1 MQHLER
7 VKKQPNDDENQTQ
20 ELMKDIK
27 HNIRPTHII
36 VEDGMCQ
43 SIENYKNRC
52 PYSDGC
58 FCNPFQRKECT
69 DWKKNYPFFRKEPLI
84 KSMIKKRL
92 LHKVMFSPG
101 RKLNVWFKVKNFFL
115 DECCVMTSISA
126 TNIKHFGKNFKKF
139 LYNLRKTQSTEKYK
153 ILIIGGSHG
162 SEEGHDVMDNLTHFK
177 DEKGY
182 RDTCELI
189 GWKYLDK
196 YLQTDEPQPREGQL
210 QE

>member
-1 MQHLER
+1 MQ
-7 VKKQPNDDENQTQ
+7 K
-20 ELMKDIK
+20 LMKDIK

-36 VEDGMCQ
+36 VEDGICQ

-84 KSMIKKRL
+84 KSMIKERL

-101 RKLNVWFKVKNFFL
+101 RKLNVWFKVKNIFL

-126 TNIKHFGKNFKKF
+126 TNIKYFGNNFKEYF
-139 LYNLRKTQSTEKYK
+139 GNNFK
-153 ILIIGGSHG
+153 ILWKYEQKKLRDRGLQDFLKTMSLP
-162 SEEGHDVMDNLTHFK
+162 STDVLLINEMPNDSILEDVEFNELTHDIVK
-177 DEKGY
+177 ACVNPLH
-182 RDTCELI
+182 RH
-189 GWKYLDK
+189 
-196 YLQTDEPQPREGQL
+196 LQTIYYSFETHLE
-210 QE
+210 ENIS